1 MIKERE
7 CGGGDDGDDGDGG
20 DGGDDGDDG
29 DDGDGGDNG
38 DDGDDVLFS
47 LRDSLN
53 LQFNLVFRIAEQ
65 QKYYLR

>member
-7 CGGGDDGDDGDGG
+7 CGGGDDGDG

-29 DDGDGGDNG
+29 DEF
-38 DDGDDVLFS
+38 LFS

-53 LQFNLVFRIAEQ
+53 LQLVFRIAEQ

>member
-7 CGGGDDGDDGDGG
+7 CGGGDDGDDGDDG

-29 DDGDGGDNG
+29 DEF
-38 DDGDDVLFS
+38 LFS

-53 LQFNLVFRIAEQ
+53 LQLVFRIAEQ

>member
-7 CGGGDDGDDGDGG
+7 CGGDDDGDGGDGG

-29 DDGDGGDNG
+29 DDGDEF
-38 DDGDDVLFS
+38 LFS

-53 LQFNLVFRIAEQ
+53 LQLVFRIAEQ